1 VCHVLVVDDEA
12 AIRGLIT
19 RWLEA
24 AGYRTQAAVSAE
36 QALHTLD
43 NAEPAVVVSDIEMPG
58 RDGFWLADE
67 VRRRYPN
74 TAIVMMTGCPDT
86 GMAARSM
93 RTGAMDYLRK
103 PFTRDQL
110 TSSLTRA
117 LQWHKSH
124 APENVGTEAVG

>member
-19 RWLEA
+19 RWLEV
-24 AGYRTQAAVSAE
+24 AGYRTQSAANAD
-36 QALHTLD
+36 QAIKDLTGP
-43 NAEPAVVVSDIEMPG
+43 APAVVVTDIEMPG
-58 RDGFWLADE
+58 HDGFWLADQIRTHHPE
-67 VRRRYPN
+67 
-74 TAIVMMTGCPDT
+74 TAIVMMTGCLDT

-110 TSSLTRA
+110 TSSLVRA
-117 LQWHKSH
+117 VQWHRSH
-124 APENVGTEAVG
+124 AAQPAAIDTTT

>member
-1 VCHVLVVDDEA
+1 MCDVLVVDDEA

-24 AGYRTQAAVSAE
+24 AGYRTHAAVNAD
-36 QALHTLD
+36 QALLSLDHT
-43 NAEPAVVVSDIEMPG
+43 APAVVVSDIEMPG

-67 VRRRYPN
+67 IRRRYPD
-74 TAIVMMTGCPDT
+74 TAIVMMTGCLDT

-110 TSSLTRA
+110 TSSLNRA
-117 LQWHKSH
+117 VQWHRSR
-124 APENVGTEAVG
+124 APHDDVEDSVA

>member
-1 VCHVLVVDDEA
+1 MCNVLVVDDEA

-24 AGYRTQAAVSAE
+24 AGYRTQAAVNAE
-36 QALHTLD
+36 QALHSLD
-43 NAEPAVVVSDIEMPG
+43 AAPPAVVVSDIEMPG

-86 GMAARSM
+86 GMAALSACARRCAPLRSRSSRCSAM
-93 RTGAMDYLRK
+93 RC
-103 PFTRDQL
+103 
-110 TSSLTRA
+110 
-117 LQWHKSH
+117 
-124 APENVGTEAVG
+124 AVFCPTPGRMRSESIS

>member
-1 VCHVLVVDDEA
+1 MCKVLVVDDEA

-24 AGYRTQAAVSAE
+24 AGYHTQAAVNAE
-36 QALHTLD
+36 QAMADLTS
-43 NAEPAVVVSDIEMPG
+43 EPPSVVVSDIEMPG

-67 VRRRYPN
+67 IRRRYPD
-74 TAIVMMTGCPDT
+74 TAIVMMTGCLDT
-86 GMAARSM
+86 GMAVRSM

-117 LQWHKSH
+117 VQWHRSR
-124 APENVGTEAVG
+124 APQGDVEDSVA

>member
-1 VCHVLVVDDEA
+1 MCNVLVVDDEA

-24 AGYRTQAAVSAE
+24 AGYRTQAAVNAE
-36 QALHTLD
+36 QAIRDLD
-43 NAEPAVVVSDIEMPG
+43 AAPPAVVVSDIEMPG

-67 VRRRYPN
+67 IRRRYPH

-110 TSSLTRA
+110 TSSLNRA
-117 LQWHKSH
+117 VQWHRSH
-124 APENVGTEAVG
+124 APEAVVGETVV

>member
-1 VCHVLVVDDEA
+1 MCKVLVVDDEA

-24 AGYRTQAAVSAE
+24 AGYHTQAAVNAE
-36 QALHTLD
+36 QAMADLTS
-43 NAEPAVVVSDIEMPG
+43 APPAVVVSDIEMPG

-67 VRRRYPN
+67 IRRRFPD
-74 TAIVMMTGCPDT
+74 TAIVMMTGCLDT

-110 TSSLTRA
+110 TSSLNRA
-117 LQWHKSH
+117 VQWHRSR
-124 APENVGTEAVG
+124 APQDEPDDPAA

>member
-1 VCHVLVVDDEA
+1 MCHVLVVDDEA

-24 AGYRTQAAVSAE
+24 AGYRTQAAVNAE
-36 QALHTLD
+36 QALRTLD
-43 NAEPAVVVSDIEMPG
+43 TAPPAVVVSDIEMPG

-67 VRRRYPN
+67 VHRRYPH

-124 APENVGTEAVG
+124 SPENAGTEAVG